1 MTTFATES
9 LMDTV
14 VRFFREDN
22 WPYEQM
28 EGRPVLRSGFR
39 GDNGNWRCYAQV
51 REEQEQ
57 FIFYSVLDVYVPEN
71 RRAAM
76 AEFLTRA
83 NYGLIIGNF
92 EMDWNDGEIRY
103 KTSIDVEGDQL
114 SVPLVHRLVY
124 VNVLMMDRYLPGIMQ
139 VAFGNVEPA
148 AAIASVEK

>member
-1 MTTFATES
+1 MTTFAAES

-22 WPYEQM
+22 WPFEQM

-71 RRAAM
+71 RRPAM

-139 VAFGNVEPA
+139 VAFGNVDPA
-148 AAIASVEK
+148 AAIANVEG

>member
-14 VRFFREDN
+14 IRFFQEDD
-22 WPYEQM
+22 WPFEQL
-28 EGRPVLRSGFR
+28 EGRPVLRTGFR

-71 RRAAM
+71 RRPAM

-103 KTSIDVEGDQL
+103 KTSIDVEGSQL

-139 VAFGNVEPA
+139 VAFGNIDPA
-148 AAIASVEK
+148 VAIANVER